1 MIKRMWSRRMWGVIR
16 RNANIT
22 KITASIPT
30 WGLQHLQYCL
40 QYAPKLFG
48 SDNSLKHCVNRKR
61 IPIYIKIKSIRKK
74 TIMYLK
80 IYIYTGQFEVANYL
94 KLKFAFANC
103 KFLYYNLCTIISIF
117 YFSFFKTVHT
127 LSGVW
132 SSVY

>member
-1 MIKRMWSRRMWGVIR
+1 MWSRRMWGVIR
-16 RNANIT
+16 RNANIIL
-22 KITASIPT
+22 ITASIPT

-94 KLKFAFANC
+94 KLK
-103 KFLYYNLCTIISIF
+103 LQIICIIIYAPLFPFF